1 MVDGEP
7 EYEIER
13 LLRKRRVRR
22 GRGHSTEFLVRW
34 VGYGPEHD
42 AWYNVKDLGGA
53 RTSYQP
59 GSSCSRYPDR
69 LEQSDHRVDQCVPQ
83 QSHISIL

>member
-22 GRGHSTEFLVRW
+22 GRGYFTEYLVRW

-42 AWYNVKDLGGA
+42 AWYNIKDLGSAMELVREFDREAEAEAGA
-53 RTSYQP
+53 EDVLP
-59 GSSCSRYPDR
+59 
-69 LEQSDHRVDQCVPQ
+69 
-83 QSHISIL
+83 